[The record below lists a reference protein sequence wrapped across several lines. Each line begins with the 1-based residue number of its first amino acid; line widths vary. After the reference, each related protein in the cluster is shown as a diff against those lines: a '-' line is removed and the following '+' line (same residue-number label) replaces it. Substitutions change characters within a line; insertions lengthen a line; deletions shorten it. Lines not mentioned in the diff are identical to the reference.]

1 MAKEKSKPVGPVI
14 HGSPTLNG
22 KRVKLV
28 RGGKEVHG
36 DLMSNDGQSSNDNLV
51 FKWTNE
57 HGTASISPI
66 TEEELDKFLNG

>member
-1 MAKEKSKPVGPVI
+1 M
-14 HGSPTLNG
+14 NG

-28 RGGKEVHG
+28 RGGKEVYG
-36 DLMSNDGQSSNDNLV
+36 VLMSNDGKSSNEKLV

-66 TEEELDKFLNG
+66 TEEELERFLRG